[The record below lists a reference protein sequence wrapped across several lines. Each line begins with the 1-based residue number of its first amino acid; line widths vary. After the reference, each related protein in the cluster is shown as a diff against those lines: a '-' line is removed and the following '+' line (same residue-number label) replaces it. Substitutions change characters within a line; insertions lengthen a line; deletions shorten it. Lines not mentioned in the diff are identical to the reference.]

1 MVLSVHLYDS
11 FSILAAED
19 SFSYIEEFVREDEPI
34 TCGRSKNE
42 NIKCPVKIAF
52 MLINRIA
59 PHIMYITGVTNF
71 FIIPYLLY
79 FFVFSDNATRSYYHY
94 VKYKSVFVTFPLQ
107 KNPNI
112 EAKF

>member
-34 TCGRSKNE
+34 TCERSKNE
-42 NIKCPVKIAF
+42 NIKCPVKIAY
-52 MLINRIA
+52 IQKSRIA
-59 PHIMYITGVTNF
+59 PQIMYITGVTNV

-79 FFVFSDNATRSYYHY
+79 FFVFSDNATRTLLS
-94 VKYKSVFVTFPLQ
+94 LR
-107 KNPNI
+107 
-112 EAKF
+112 